1 MRCLG
6 ELGHEGNHQVEKTD
20 GLDESE
26 TKNGV
31 REELATEGRVAGNT
45 VEEGGENET
54 DTDTGTSQTD
64 GSRAHTE
71 VLGDLNHSLSDLR
84 RVGATLDLEGIA
96 GGGLEER
103 SGLLTLE
110 GLERAGR
117 AGDGALGGSGDG
129 GTEGRAS
136 SLGGHL
142 GGHARGEDTSGSHCD
157 GVVKRG
163 EGGGWLDGL
172 MRLGWMDRERGGER
186 REREKREGKGTREHG
201 QSEKSSNGARGSTR
215 GFGGRVRMLDG
226 GLSAGAWE
234 EI

>member
-1 MRCLG
+1 MIGCVVWWETQALVGSRRNSEKVAMAAALLSVTSSLWHTSRPRGWVRCLG
-6 ELGHEGNHQVEKTD
+6 ELGHEGNHQVEKTN

-31 REELATEGRVAGNT
+31 GEELATEGRVAGNT
-45 VEEGGENET
+45 VEKGGEDET

-64 GSRAHTE
+64 GSGTHTE
-71 VLGDLNHSLSDLR
+71 VLGDLDHSVRDLR
-84 RVGATLDLEGIA
+84 RVGAALDLEGIA

-103 SGLLTLE
+103 SGLLALE

-142 GGHARGEDTSGSHCD
+142 GGHAGGEDTSGSHCD

-163 EGGGWLDGL
+163 EVVVV
-172 MRLGWMDRERGGER
+172 GWMD
-186 REREKREGKGTREHG
+186 
-201 QSEKSSNGARGSTR
+201 
-215 GFGGRVRMLDG
+215 
-226 GLSAGAWE
+226 
-234 EI
+234 